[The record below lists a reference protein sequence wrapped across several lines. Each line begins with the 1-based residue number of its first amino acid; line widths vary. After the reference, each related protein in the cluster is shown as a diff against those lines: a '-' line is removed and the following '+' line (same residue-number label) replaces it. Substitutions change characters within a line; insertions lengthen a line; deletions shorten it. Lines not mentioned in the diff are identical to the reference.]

1 VDISASIGIAVHDEE
16 DDFATLMRHA
26 DIAMYDAKQ
35 SGGAVTAYEPGS
47 HQDSLARLALLTDF
61 RHALEFDDHTQ
72 IAMHYQPQVCLTTGE
87 VEGVEALLRWQ
98 HPQHGAINTQD
109 LIAMAEHSSVMHLL
123 TNRVIDDVV
132 AQVGAWSAE
141 GIRLRAS
148 INVSA
153 RDLYGHD
160 IVPRLSERLI
170 RHGVDPSQIQ
180 IEITEGA
187 LLGDP
192 NRAMGTVNRISEL
205 GIAVA
210 LDDFGTGYSSLQ
222 HLRKMP
228 ISEIKIDRSFV
239 AGMAS
244 NHDDAA
250 IVRSTVQLAR
260 SLGIRTVAE
269 GVETEYT
276 RQLLA
281 EAGCTLVQGW
291 LTAHPMPAADIAQWL
306 TSNRVASLD

>member
-1 VDISASIGIAVHDEE
+1 VHDEE

-35 SGGAVTAYEPGS
+35 SGGGTATYQPGS

-61 RHALEFDDHTQ
+61 RHALEMGDRSQ
-72 IAMHYQPQVCLTTGE
+72 IAMHYQPQVCLDTGR

-98 HPQHGAINTQD
+98 HPRHGAINTQE
-109 LIAMAEHSSVMHLL
+109 LISMAEHSSVMHML

-132 AQVGAWSAE
+132 EQVGAWNAD
-141 GIRLRAS
+141 GIRLRAA

-160 IVPRLSERLI
+160 IVPRLSEQIR

-205 GIAVA
+205 GIAIA

-239 AGMAS
+239 AGMAH

-250 IVRSTVQLAR
+250 IVRSTVQLAL

-281 EAGCTLVQGW
+281 EAGCTLAQGW
-291 LTAHPMPAADIAQWL
+291 LTAHPMPAEDIAQWL
-306 TSNRVASLD
+306 TANQMPVLD